1 MIRCP
6 LYDTHAHLVY
16 SQLANQLE
24 SVLDHAR
31 EHEVA
36 QLNCVATD
44 LETTRA
50 AVEMA
55 RSFPHIH
62 ATAGWHPNDCHALT
76 PQLWD
81 EICTLAQL
89 PEVVALGETG
99 LDLYWKDCPLEIQQH
114 WFAKHWE
121 LSRQLGKP
129 VIIHLRDCEPEMLA
143 ALEQE
148 YDRGGP
154 LHGVMHSFS
163 GSSQTAARCLE
174 LGLHISFA
182 GMLTYKNAENLRLT
196 AREIPSDRLLVET
209 DAPFLA
215 PMPHRGQKPNLP
227 GWVRHT
233 AQCLADCRN
242 TSLESLAR
250 QTTENACRLFGVS
263 WSQTDAT
270 D

>member
-1 MIRCP
+1 
-6 LYDTHAHLVY
+6 
-16 SQLANQLE
+16 
-24 SVLDHAR
+24 
-31 EHEVA
+31 
-36 QLNCVATD
+36 
-44 LETTRA
+44 
-50 AVEMA
+50 
-55 RSFPHIH
+55 
-62 ATAGWHPNDCHALT
+62 
-76 PQLWD
+76 
-81 EICTLAQL
+81 
-89 PEVVALGETG
+89 
-99 LDLYWKDCPLEIQQH
+99 
-114 WFAKHWE
+114 
-121 LSRQLGKP
+121 
-129 VIIHLRDCEPEMLA
+129 MLA

-163 GSSQTAARCLE
+163 GGSQTAARCLE

-182 GMLTYKNAENLRLT
+182 GMLTYKNAESLRLT
-196 AREIPSDRLLVET
+196 AREIPEDRLLVET

-242 TSLESLAR
+242 TSLESIAR
-250 QTTENACRLFGVS
+250 LTTENACRLFGVS